1 MSCSPYDPLV
11 FQNNLNAQKNIT
23 TVLVPKLDALSP
35 IKGAYLNEADM
46 NQPNFQQVF
55 YGDNYAKLKSI
66 KNKYDPTST
75 FFGLTAVGSDDWTVD
90 STTGKLCKIA

>member
-23 TVLVPKLDALSP
+23 SVLVPKLDALSP

-55 YGDNYAKLKSI
+55 YGNNYAKLKSI
-66 KNKYDPTST
+66 KNKYDPTGT

-90 STTGKLCKIA
+90 SATGKLCKIA